1 MVRSV
6 ILLLALAAG
15 PAARAAEAPDPLH
28 RIPSQAGFVFKVENP
43 RRLVEGLTKIGAYQ
57 GLEQFPQAR
66 ELLESTPVR
75 RFFQTVRHLEKELGG
90 SWPELLDRIAGR
102 GIAIGVGLSTEPQP
116 AVFVVEGTDEA
127 TVAKAYSLFLDGI
140 REELSRGDS
149 KQELKSKVFEGVP
162 VSSIG
167 KDFHTARIGPAIYVA
182 NRDTAM
188 TECLKLAAGKGGKP
202 VTDHANVAKARTLA
216 GPNAV
221 AWGWLDLATI
231 KQSQQ
236 SKDFFA
242 STKKDIFQTLLFG
255 GTADAA
261 RRADFIAFA
270 VEQTATGYAWCV
282 RLPAKRSELDPNMA
296 IHAPFKGEIGSRPLL
311 QPPGTV
317 YSQSMYLDLGYLWK
331 ERKRIFNP
339 ENLKD
344 VETGIAQIDKVL
356 PNTTFGQLLEN
367 SGPYHR
373 FVAAHTGE
381 KLYAIE
387 PAQAIP
393 PSAYVGSMRDAQ
405 YGETMEA
412 LLRAGGLIAGFQ
424 TGWKMSEETFENV
437 KLVTYRFSEKA
448 EPKFDDPEKMR
459 FNAAPTFA
467 IVGDSLVVGS
477 TPGIVKLLIPE
488 LRKES
493 KASGSPAVWRASA
506 FAAGGSKF
514 LAANPDATVTQAILS
529 QGIGLAEAKEQTKK
543 LAAWLGT
550 LGRFDV
556 SIDHAAEYFEFKI
569 AWKYGN

>member
-1 MVRSV
+1 MLRSFV
-6 ILLLALAAG
+6 VLLALACG
-15 PAARAAEAPDPLH
+15 PEIRAADAPDPLR
-28 RIPSQAGFVFKVENP
+28 RIPVQAGFVFKIENP
-43 RRLVEGLTKIGAYQ
+43 RRFIEGLTKIDAYR

-66 ELLESTPVR
+66 EVLESTPVR
-75 RFFQTVRHLEKELGG
+75 RFFQTVRHLETELGAP
-90 SWPELLDRIAGR
+90 WPELLDKVAGR
-102 GIAIGVGLSTEPQP
+102 GIAVGVAIEKEPQP
-116 AVFVVEGTDEA
+116 AVLVVEGTDEA
-127 TVAKAYSLFLDGI
+127 TVAKAYGLFLDGI
-140 REELSRGDS
+140 REGLARGDA
-149 KQELKSKVFEGVP
+149 KQELKSEDHKGVT
-162 VSSIG
+162 VSSTS
-167 KDFHTARIGPAIYVA
+167 KDFFSARVGSTIYLA
-182 NRDTAM
+182 NRDAAM
-188 TECLKLAAGKGGKP
+188 KESLQLAAGKGGAP
-202 VTDHANVAKARTLA
+202 VTDRPQLAQARTLA

-221 AWGWLDLATI
+221 AWGWLDFA
-231 KQSQQ
+231 KVKESQQ

-242 STKKDIFQTLLFG
+242 TTKKDIFQTMLFG
-255 GTADAA
+255 STADAA
-261 RRADFIAFA
+261 RRAEFIAFA
-270 VEQTATGYAWCV
+270 VEQTPKGYAWAV

-296 IHAPFKGEIGSRPLL
+296 IHAPFKGEPGSRPLL
-311 QPPGTV
+311 RPAGVV

-344 VETGIAQIDKVL
+344 LETGIAQIDKVL

-381 KLYAIE
+381 KLYATE
-387 PAQAIP
+387 PSQAFP

-405 YGETMEA
+405 YGESMEA

-424 TGWKMSEETFENV
+424 TGWKMSEETFDGV
-437 KLVTYRFSEKA
+437 KLVSYRFSEKA
-448 EPKFDDPEKMR
+448 DPKFDDPEKLR
-459 FNAAPTFA
+459 FNTVPTFA
-467 IVGDSLVVGS
+467 IVGDSLIVGS

-506 FAAGGSKF
+506 FAAGGAKF
-514 LAANPDATVTQAILS
+514 LDANPEATVTQAILS

-569 AWKYGN
+569 AWNYRN